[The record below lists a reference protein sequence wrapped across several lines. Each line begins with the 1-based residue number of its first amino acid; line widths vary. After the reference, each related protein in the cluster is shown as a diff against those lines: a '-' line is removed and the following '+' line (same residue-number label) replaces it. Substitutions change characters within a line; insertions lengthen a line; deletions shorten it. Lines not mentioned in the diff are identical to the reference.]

1 MHIQMIEKE
10 KETIRL
16 TIFGKHRM
24 TFEANE
30 SPAEEEE
37 LIGRLK
43 IENFFLN
50 VSKQFC
56 FNMPLFVAFIMEI
69 VCFKR
74 K

>member
-1 MHIQMIEKE
+1 
-10 KETIRL
+10 
-16 TIFGKHRM
+16 M